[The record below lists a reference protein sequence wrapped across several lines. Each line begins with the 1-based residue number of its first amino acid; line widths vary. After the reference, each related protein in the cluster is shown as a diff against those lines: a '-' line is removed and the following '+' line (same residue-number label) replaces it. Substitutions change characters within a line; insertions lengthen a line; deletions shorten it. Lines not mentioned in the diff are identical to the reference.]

1 MGKRLRK
8 MLHSCAE
15 FISVIIHPLSK
26 LWNKNQVR
34 ILCYHRVCDLPETND
49 SMMYLN
55 VPPEAFAQQ
64 MAFLSQNGFNVITL
78 DQFIDYKYENKK
90 YPSKTVIITFDD
102 GYRDNYINAFPILEK
117 YNFRGTFFIVT
128 DYIDGDRIF
137 HWLKLGG
144 KSLAHSQGNKQYWLP
159 LSQGQILDMS
169 AQGACFGSHTRS
181 HCSFNSV
188 DKSVAMEELKGSKEY
203 LEKILRKPV
212 RCFCYP
218 YGDTNKSVKSLVK
231 AAGYSAAVSTM
242 AGGNTLKSDFFEL
255 RRIVINKKD
264 SYAKFRRK
272 VEGAYDWIEYLLPA
286 FRFIQQIIFQKQ
298 GGK

>member
-1 MGKRLRK
+1 MVKGLRK
-8 MLHSCAE
+8 MVHSCAE

-26 LWNKNQVR
+26 LWSKNQVR

-78 DQFIDYKYENKK
+78 EQFIEYKDGNRKP
-90 YPSKTVIITFDD
+90 PSKTVVITFDD

-117 YNFRGTFFIVT
+117 YNFKGTFFIVT

-137 HWLKLGG
+137 HWLKLGE
-144 KSLAHSQGNKQYWLP
+144 KSLAHSQENKQYWLP
-159 LSQGQILDMS
+159 LSRGEILDMS

-181 HCSFNSV
+181 HCSLNSV
-188 DKSVAMEELKGSKEY
+188 DKNVAMEELKGSKEC
-203 LEKILRKPV
+203 LEKILLKPV

-218 YGDTNKSVKSLVK
+218 YGDMNNSVKSLVK
-231 AAGYSAAVSTM
+231 AAGYSAAVSTL

-255 RRIVINKKD
+255 RRIAIPRQY
-264 SYAKFRRK
+264 SYVKFKRR